1 MATMSEHR
9 TVETHA
15 VSGWATG
22 FAAFAGVVMMI
33 VGFFHAIT
41 GLAGIFDNDF
51 YVVTQNYAFDVNVT
65 TWGWIQLV
73 LGVVVLFAG
82 WGILSGATW
91 ARVVGMIVATVSA
104 VANFFFIPYY
114 PVWAVLVIALDIA
127 IIWALA
133 VYTSDET
140 TPTRAY

>member
-1 MATMSEHR
+1 MSEHR
-9 TVETHA
+9 TAETHA

-41 GLAGIFDNDF
+41 GLAGIIDDDF

-91 ARVVGMIVATVSA
+91 ARIVGMIVATVSA

-133 VYTSDET
+133 VYTSDE
-140 TPTRAY
+140 PTRAY